1 MKRTSTQQPVIPQGY
16 TGDMRHFNQWQSYL
30 LKQMDKIKGLR
41 LTERNKA

>member
-1 MKRTSTQQPVIPQGY
+1 
-16 TGDMRHFNQWQSYL
+16 MRHFNQWQSYL